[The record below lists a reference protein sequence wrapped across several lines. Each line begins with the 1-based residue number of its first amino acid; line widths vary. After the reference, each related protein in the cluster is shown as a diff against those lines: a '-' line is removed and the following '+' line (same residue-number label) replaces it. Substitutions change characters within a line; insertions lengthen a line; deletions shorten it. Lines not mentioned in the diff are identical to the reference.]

1 LYAQMRLLNVIVIDV
16 IDERVVEAYE
26 ELQRVV

>member
-1 LYAQMRLLNVIVIDV
+1 MRLLNVIVIV
-16 IDERVVEAYE
+16 IDYYLKRVVEAYE

>member
-1 LYAQMRLLNVIVIDV
+1 MRLLNIVIVVDLLIV
-16 IDERVVEAYE
+16 ERVVEAYE